1 MKNKIFKNME
11 WWIFISAILLCIVGF
26 VALYSATQSDNFE
39 DLKKQIIWF
48 AISIV
53 IMIIVIFVD
62 YQVWVRLSPIL
73 YGISIILLIAVLFDN
88 VVSKFTILPI
98 LSITINKIKAP
109 AIKDT

>member
-48 AISIV
+48 SVSIV
-53 IMIIVIFVD
+53 IMIIVVFVD
-62 YQVWVRLSPIL
+62 YQVNMLFHLS
-73 YGISIILLIAVLFDN
+73 YILLFYLLHRFE
-88 VVSKFTILPI
+88 SHSPE
-98 LSITINKIKAP
+98 
-109 AIKDT
+109 